1 MKDKIYNIKLST
13 RQVAQ
18 LQSLLKYGY
27 NSYIKH
33 AKPMKEETEAAFL
46 ELTYIIKEQTK

>member
-1 MKDKIYNIKLST
+1 MKDKTYTIQLST

-33 AKPMKEETEAAFL
+33 AKPMKEVTEGHF
-46 ELTYIIKEQTK
+46 